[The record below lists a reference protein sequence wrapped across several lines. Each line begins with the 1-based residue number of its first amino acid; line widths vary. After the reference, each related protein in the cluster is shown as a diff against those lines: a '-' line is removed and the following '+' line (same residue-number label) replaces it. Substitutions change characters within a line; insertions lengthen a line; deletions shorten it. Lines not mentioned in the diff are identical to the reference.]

1 MGEKGQEEE
10 AEKGEGELGE
20 EEGKEKEGGA
30 IFGPPFA
37 PRGRARTPTSHHRA
51 RMPRSDVVPSLL
63 VVAAMRARGVT
74 TIFSPVT
81 TNLA

>member
-1 MGEKGQEEE
+1 M
-10 AEKGEGELGE
+10 GE
-20 EEGKEKEGGA
+20 EEDEEKEEDA

-37 PRGRARTPTSHHRA
+37 PRGRTTTPASHHRG

-81 TNLA
+81 TNLV